1 MQQKELATLLDI
13 SPAMVSRLAK
23 RGMPTDSLERAER
36 WRRRHLEPGRVKGA
50 RLDQPGSPKPTPA
63 TRPARAA
70 ADTADDAPQGGDPN
84 ASEPTDEA
92 HHQARTR
99 REKAEASMAE
109 LRLAELRGELIQVAA
124 VRAAF
129 GAALT
134 ATRDRLLSIPDRL
147 APVLA
152 AESAPQRVHEVMS
165 AEIRDALAQ
174 LSAAPWSLSRQ
185 AASPGPEPGFF
196 MVGATG

>member
-1 MQQKELATLLDI
+1 MQQKELATLLNI

-23 RGMPTDSLERAER
+23 RGMPVDSVERAER

-70 ADTADDAPQGGDPN
+70 ADPADDAPQGGDQDAADPN
-84 ASEPTDEA
+84 ACEPTDEA

-99 REKAEASMAE
+99 REIAEANMAE
-109 LRLAELRGELIQVAA
+109 MREAELRGELIQVAA

-165 AEIRDALAQ
+165 AELRDALAQ
-174 LSAAPWSLSRQ
+174 LSAAPWSQSRQ
-185 AASPGPEPGFF
+185 GASPDPD
-196 MVGATG
+196 

>member
-1 MQQKELATLLDI
+1 MQQKELATLLNI

-23 RGMPTDSLERAER
+23 RGMPTDTLERAER

-50 RLDQPGSPKPTPA
+50 RIDQPGGPRPTPA
-63 TRPARAA
+63 PKPSRAA
-70 ADTADDAPQGGDPN
+70 GDPGNDAPQGGDPDVADAN

-99 REKAEASMAE
+99 REIAEANMAE
-109 LRLAELRGELIQVAA
+109 MREAELRGELIQVAA

-129 GAALT
+129 GMALT

-152 AESAPQRVHEVMS
+152 AESAPQRVHETLN
-165 AEIRDALAQ
+165 AEIRDALTQ

-185 AASPGPEPGFF
+185 RASPDPD
-196 MVGATG
+196 

>member
-1 MQQKELATLLDI
+1 MQQKELATLLNI

-23 RGMPTDSLERAER
+23 RGMPTDTLERAER

-50 RLDQPGSPKPTPA
+50 RLDQPDGPKPTPA
-63 TRPARAA
+63 TKEARAVGDLA
-70 ADTADDAPQGGDPN
+70 NDAPQGGDPDAAGAN

-99 REKAEASMAE
+99 REIAEASMAE
-109 LRLAELRGELIQVAA
+109 MREAELRGELIQVSA

-129 GAALT
+129 GTALT

-152 AESAPQRVHEVMS
+152 AESDRHLVHEALN

-174 LSAAPWSLSRQ
+174 LSAAPWSHSRQ
-185 AASPGPEPGFF
+185 GTSHDPD
-196 MVGATG
+196 

>member
-1 MQQKELATLLDI
+1 MQQNELATLLDI

-23 RGMPTDSLERAER
+23 RGMPTDTLERAER

-50 RLDQPGSPKPTPA
+50 RLDQPSGPKPTPA
-63 TRPARAA
+63 TRPSRAA
-70 ADTADDAPQGGDPN
+70 GDPANDAPQGGDPDAADPN

-99 REKAEASMAE
+99 REIAEANMAE
-109 LRLAELRGELIQVAA
+109 MREAELRGELIQVAA
-124 VRAAF
+124 VRAVF
-129 GAALT
+129 GAALS

-152 AESAPQRVHEVMS
+152 AESTPQRVHETLY
-165 AEIRDALAQ
+165 AEICDAMEQ

-185 AASPGPEPGFF
+185 AASPAPD
-196 MVGATG
+196 